1 MKKRFLAIFIVVMML
16 FSQITVFASVPDSST
31 TSINPEDKLTDELK
45 EVMSNTADDEYI
57 SISVW
62 LHEIDDSYVY
72 NTISE
77 HYGIEINQNNEN
89 AFLQKQVNDKTAK
102 FYSITNRNE
111 MSMQAS
117 EMSIQ
122 SREQITKEFNAIRNN
137 SIVNDTISDNNLRE
151 FMQSGKDISELIAR
165 SEQNAYMKEWRNARK
180 NINTT
185 INSSFENSLDL
196 DKCKD
201 IYIDSLIGYA
211 TLETKNSYILTIAS
225 SPLVKQIGLFNVEN
239 AILVDSDDE
248 STTDNTQNHIGY
260 HMNQD
265 NIPTQYTGFGVNIG
279 VIELGES
286 RASQYRVKYDTN
298 NVHLANKNGK
308 IYTNYTFGL
317 TESQVSAVPKE
328 HATYVLTM
336 LCGEPVT
343 STTGEIYQGIAPN
356 ATVYYAGVKPN
367 YTHVY
372 SALDW
377 LINESNVSIINLS
390 FTDAN
395 STDYSDVDQYIDC
408 LIQQYR
414 VTFTI
419 AAGNDGDYVK
429 SVAKAY
435 NAITVGNETSE
446 KNSDNQYIIRSSSNF
461 NESDG
466 YANKPDIVAHGT
478 NLYTLNTN
486 LEPTCALPSN
496 PANKTVTGTSFASPI
511 VAGTIALMI
520 QRNPCLENKP
530 DKIKAI
536 LLNSAN
542 EEEIN
547 TSDSDDYQR
556 CATPINS
563 SLYIE
568 VDGVMR
574 NKTGAGILNIRASVE
589 NATGAIT
596 MSYTLNSASTITTS
610 EYFIPADTEFKIG
623 IVFEKTDHDKPTE
636 DSPHGTIVNFE
647 MIDINTGT
655 VVLSSVY
662 DEPKETEQAE
672 DENSNLSVYDNV
684 KIFNVTTQKS
694 GTYVFRI
701 SATSFDQTD
710 ASGTTTPSVHEN
722 THSKLNIT
730 LAITCSCLNPYT
742 YSYDINYTSDST
754 AEMHSCNN
762 TGCFYTNICEIE
774 YHQTLVKNEDFGT
787 VTHTVSHKRSYSG
800 GATIVDETIN
810 VYVSLNDSTKTCRI
824 SRGGGDIFYNQYGYI
839 EYYMYEVFI
848 FNNDGSLYDILETD
862 VYVQYDNVMARIF
875 LLS

>member
-1 MKKRFLAIFIVVMML
+1 MKKRFLAIFIVVLML
-16 FSQITVFASVPDSST
+16 FSQITVFATDLDSST

-45 EVMSNTADDEYI
+45 EVMNNTADDEYI

-62 LHEIDDSYVY
+62 LYEMDDSYVY

-77 HYGIEINQNNEN
+77 HYGVELNQDNEN
-89 AFLQKQVNDKTAK
+89 AFLQKQVNDKTEK
-102 FYSITNRNE
+102 FYSITSRNE
-111 MSMQAS
+111 MTMQSS
-117 EMSIQ
+117 EISIQ
-122 SREQITKEFNAIRNN
+122 SSEQITNEFNAIRNN
-137 SIVNDTISDNNLRE
+137 SIVNETISDNDLRE
-151 FMQSGKDISELIAR
+151 FIKSGNDISEIVAR

-248 STTDNTQNHIGY
+248 STTENTQNPIGY

-356 ATVYYAGVKPN
+356 ATVYYAGVFPN
-367 YTHVY
+367 YTYVY

-377 LINESNVSIINLS
+377 LINESNVSVINLS
-390 FTDAN
+390 FTDEN
-395 STDYSDVDQYIDC
+395 TTDYSDVDQYIDC

-419 AAGNDGDYVK
+419 AAGNNSGYVR

-435 NAITVGNETSE
+435 NAITVGNVTSE
-446 KNSDNQYIIRSSSNF
+446 KNNANQYIIRASSNF
-461 NESDG
+461 NELDG

-486 LEPTCALPSN
+486 LEPTCELPSN
-496 PANKTVTGTSFASPI
+496 PENGTITGTSFASPI

-520 QRNPCLENKP
+520 QRNPYLENKP

-563 SLYIE
+563 SSYIE

-589 NATGAIT
+589 NATGAVT
-596 MSYTLNSASTITTS
+596 MSYTLNSASTITTG

-636 DSPHGTIVNFE
+636 DSPHGTVVNFE

-655 VVLSSVY
+655 VVLSSKSNV
-662 DEPKETEQAE
+662 T
-672 DENSNLSVYDNV
+672 SNLSVYDNV
-684 KIFNVTTQKS
+684 KIFNVTTKQS
-694 GTYVFRI
+694 GTYVFRV
-701 SATSFDQTD
+701 SANPFDRTD
-710 ASGTTTPSVHEN
+710 ATGTTTPTVHEN
-722 THSKLNIT
+722 AHSKLNIT
-730 LAITCSCLNPYT
+730 LAINCSCLNPYA
-742 YSYDINYTSDST
+742 YSYDIDYTGDST
-754 AEMHSCNN
+754 ATIHSCNN
-762 TGCFYTNICEIE
+762 TGCFYTNIGEIE
-774 YHQTLVKNEDFGT
+774 YYSILNESASFGT
-787 VTHTVSHKRSYSG
+787 ITYKMTYNYSYSNG
-800 GATIVDETIN
+800 KIVIN
-810 VYVSLNDSTKTCRI
+810 DNFNVSINLSNSTQNYQV
-824 SRGGGDIFYNQYGYI
+824 RGNGGDFYYTSTGTMEYI
-839 EYYMYEVFI
+839 KYEVFI
-848 FNNDGSLYDILETD
+848 TDSNGSLLGIYEIDVHIEYDSIMMK
-862 VYVQYDNVMARIF
+862 YF
-875 LLS
+875 LSS